1 MTEDNIR
8 HLPRIGI
15 GEAMRLY
22 GMTARAIRFYE
33 EKGLIEARRD
43 RMNCRFYDGAARRR
57 LSWIGPLRAAG
68 LSLAD
73 ILAVLEAEEENGR
86 GRECAIGKLQ
96 NRRQAVQTELAKVD
110 LALTRLDEAPHAGVQ
125 LRNGSLR

>member
-15 GEAMRLY
+15 GEAMKLY

-68 LSLAD
+68 LSLSD
-73 ILAVLEAEEENGR
+73 ILDVLEAEEENGH
-86 GRECAIGKLQ
+86 GRDCAIGKLQ

-110 LALTRLDEAPHAGVQ
+110 LALTRFDAAPQAGV
-125 LRNGSLR
+125 SLRSSSLR